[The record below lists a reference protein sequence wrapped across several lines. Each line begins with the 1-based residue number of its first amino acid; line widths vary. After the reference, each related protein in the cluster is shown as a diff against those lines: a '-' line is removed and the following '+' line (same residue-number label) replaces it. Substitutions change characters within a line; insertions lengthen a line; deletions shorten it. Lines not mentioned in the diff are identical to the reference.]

1 MSIHDT
7 ALEHYDTFKDDYDAQ
22 AKIRLELKTLSLE
35 LLTDANKS
43 YELTS
48 STVNGQSMSGTRTMT
63 NEDRRKIL
71 KRVVQMF
78 DLGGPVSS
86 RTNPYF

>member
-1 MSIHDT
+1 MSIHST
-7 ALEHYDTFKDDYDAQ
+7 ALDHYDTFKDDFDAQ
-22 AKIRLELKTLSLE
+22 AKIRLELKTLSLD
-35 LLTDANKS
+35 LLTDAAKS
-43 YELTS
+43 FELTS

-71 KRVVQMF
+71 KLTVRMF

-86 RTNPYF
+86 NTSPYF